1 MSRTKNNKPGQKARE
16 RRQKMTD
23 QREQLY
29 ELALQQVEQSQPA
42 DALNTAKQLWTN
54 VQNRPKAEQL
64 PALNLLGEISIEL
77 GAVDSARSWFEKA
90 VQLDPNGDIAAA
102 QMSGAE
108 KFLWLA
114 QLSEEGGQESV
125 SWYERGVNALQNEIA
140 AIENGQVTG
149 FDAEQLL
156 QLRAEKKRKLAN
168 TLCAVIEVYMT
179 DLSWEDDAEAR
190 CESLITQAVAVED
203 ETSAEVLQVLASIR
217 LSQTRKE
224 DAQAALRR
232 SLQVWQDLEPE
243 DPAVPDFATKISL
256 SRLLM
261 EAELNTDAWKVLNR
275 LIQEDDQSVE
285 AWYLG
290 GWCQYLVAE
299 DYENGIGIKSAAGTD
314 APTLTVEEQSQ
325 RLAQAAFKGSRRW
338 LQSAQKLFKIQDYED
353 DRLLAHV
360 QELLVKLDEKLGPAE
375 GKGNGDG
382 EEESEDD
389 WEGITDEEG
398 DDDDQLEDDDD
409 GDARMAE
416 S

>member
-42 DALNTAKQLWTN
+42 DALKTAKQLWTN

>member
-1 MSRTKNNKPGQKARE
+1 
-16 RRQKMTD
+16 
-23 QREQLY
+23 
-29 ELALQQVEQSQPA
+29 
-42 DALNTAKQLWTN
+42 
-54 VQNRPKAEQL
+54 
-64 PALNLLGEISIEL
+64 
-77 GAVDSARSWFEKA
+77 
-90 VQLDPNGDIAAA
+90 
-102 QMSGAE
+102 
-108 KFLWLA
+108 
-114 QLSEEGGQESV
+114 
-125 SWYERGVNALQNEIA
+125 
-140 AIENGQVTG
+140 
-149 FDAEQLL
+149 
-156 QLRAEKKRKLAN
+156 
-168 TLCAVIEVYMT
+168 
-179 DLSWEDDAEAR
+179 
-190 CESLITQAVAVED
+190 
-203 ETSAEVLQVLASIR
+203 
-217 LSQTRKE
+217 
-224 DAQAALRR
+224 
-232 SLQVWQDLEPE
+232 VWQDLEPE